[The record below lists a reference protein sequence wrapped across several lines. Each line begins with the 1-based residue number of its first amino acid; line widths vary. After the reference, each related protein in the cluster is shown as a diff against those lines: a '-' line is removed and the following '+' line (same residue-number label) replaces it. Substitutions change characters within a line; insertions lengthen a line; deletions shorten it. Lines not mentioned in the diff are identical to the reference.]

1 MATQQARQAS
11 QTRDERRAR
20 GKLAR
25 KMVPRSSHAGWEPA
39 ADRRDPVDVLTAQAE
54 TRVPDLVPIRYGR
67 MLVSPFT
74 FYRGAAAIMAEDLA
88 GTPTTGIV
96 TQLCGD
102 AHLSN
107 FGGFGTPERD
117 LVFGLNDFDETL
129 PGPWEWDI
137 KRLAASMVIAA
148 RDRGL
153 SAKQSRQV
161 ATATAGEY
169 RRSMR
174 EYAKLSNLELWYR
187 RIGASDMRD
196 RFREEVGERGERA
209 LDSAV
214 SKAMTKDRMRAL
226 SKLTCRVDGELRF
239 QSNPPLLVPIEELVP
254 DAMEHEITTFVQGVL
269 RSYRRTLQED
279 RRRLVDTYRYV
290 HLARKV
296 VGVGSVGTRA
306 WVVLMIGVDETDPLV
321 LQVKEAQ
328 PSVLE
333 PVLKKSEFANSGQ
346 RVVSGQR
353 MMQTASDIFLGWHR
367 TVGVDGVERDF
378 YVRQLWDWKAS
389 ANVESF
395 DTPGLT
401 AYGRLCASTLARA
414 HGRSGDRIAIASYL
428 GSGDDFDRAIAEFSV
443 AYADQNEADFARLK
457 DAVTAGRIAVETGV

>member
-1 MATQQARQAS
+1 
-11 QTRDERRAR
+11 
-20 GKLAR
+20 
-25 KMVPRSSHAGWEPA
+25 MVPRSSHAGWEPA

-214 SKAMTKDRMRAL
+214 
-226 SKLTCRVDGELRF
+226 
-239 QSNPPLLVPIEELVP
+239 
-254 DAMEHEITTFVQGVL
+254 
-269 RSYRRTLQED
+269 
-279 RRRLVDTYRYV
+279 RRR
-290 HLARKV
+290 
-296 VGVGSVGTRA
+296 
-306 WVVLMIGVDETDPLV
+306 
-321 LQVKEAQ
+321 
-328 PSVLE
+328 
-333 PVLKKSEFANSGQ
+333 
-346 RVVSGQR
+346 
-353 MMQTASDIFLGWHR
+353 
-367 TVGVDGVERDF
+367 
-378 YVRQLWDWKAS
+378 
-389 ANVESF
+389 
-395 DTPGLT
+395 
-401 AYGRLCASTLARA
+401 
-414 HGRSGDRIAIASYL
+414 
-428 GSGDDFDRAIAEFSV
+428 
-443 AYADQNEADFARLK
+443 
-457 DAVTAGRIAVETGV
+457 

>member
-1 MATQQARQAS
+1 MS
-11 QTRDERRAR
+11 QTKAERRAR
-20 GKLAR
+20 GKDAR
-25 KMVPRSSHAGWEPA
+25 KSVPRRSHGLWEPSA
-39 ADRRDPVDVLTAQAE
+39 TRRDPVDVLSAQAQ

-88 GTPTTGIV
+88 QTPTTGIM

-107 FGGFGTPERD
+107 FGGFATPERD

-129 PGPWEWDI
+129 PGPWEWDL
-137 KRLAASMVIAA
+137 KRLTASMVIAA
-148 RDRGL
+148 RNRGL
-153 SAKQSRQV
+153 SSKQSRQIAL
-161 ATATAGEY
+161 ATAAEY
-169 RRSMR
+169 RTSMR

-187 RIGASDMRD
+187 RIGSADMRD
-196 RFREEVGERGERA
+196 RFRQELGDRGERA
-209 LDSAV
+209 LDAAV
-214 SKAMTKDRMRAL
+214 AKAMTKDRMRAL

-239 QSNPPLLVPIEELVP
+239 QSNPPLLVPVEELVP
-254 DAMEHEITTFVQGVL
+254 NAMEQDITEFVQGVL

-306 WVVLMIGVDETDPLV
+306 WVVLMMGVDEADPLI

-333 PVLKKSEFANSGQ
+333 PVLRKSEFSNCGQ

-367 TVGVDGVERDF
+367 TPGVDGVVRDF

-389 ANVESF
+389 ANVDTF
-395 DTPGLT
+395 DGPALT
-401 AYGRLCASTLARA
+401 AYGRLCATTLARA
-414 HGRSGDRIAIASYL
+414 HGRSGDRIAIAAYL
-428 GSGDDFDRAIAEFSV
+428 GGGDDFDRAIAEFSL
-443 AYADQNEADFARLK
+443 AYADQNDADYAALK
-457 DAVTAGRIAVETGV
+457 AAVADGRIPVETGI

>member
-1 MATQQARQAS
+1 M
-11 QTRDERRAR
+11 
-20 GKLAR
+20 
-25 KMVPRSSHAGWEPA
+25 
-39 ADRRDPVDVLTAQAE
+39 
-54 TRVPDLVPIRYGR
+54 
-67 MLVSPFT
+67 
-74 FYRGAAAIMAEDLA
+74 
-88 GTPTTGIV
+88 

-129 PGPWEWDI
+129 PGPWEWDV

-161 ATATAGEY
+161 AMATAGEY

-254 DAMEHEITTFVQGVL
+254 DAMEHEITAFVQGVL

-333 PVLKKSEFANSGQ
+333 PVLKKSEFANGGQ

-389 ANVESF
+389 ANVDSF
-395 DTPGLT
+395 D
-401 AYGRLCASTLARA
+401 AR
-414 HGRSGDRIAIASYL
+414 R
-428 GSGDDFDRAIAEFSV
+428 
-443 AYADQNEADFARLK
+443 
-457 DAVTAGRIAVETGV
+457 

>member
-1 MATQQARQAS
+1 MASQQARQAS

-25 KMVPRSSHAGWEPA
+25 KMVPRSSHAGWEPP

-54 TRVPDLVPIRYGR
+54 TRVPELVPIRYGR

-428 GSGDDFDRAIAEFSV
+428 GSGDDFDRALAEFSV

-457 DAVTAGRIAVETGV
+457 DAVTAGRIVVETGV

>member
-1 MATQQARQAS
+1 MPAAS
-11 QTRDERRAR
+11 SRRET
-20 GKLAR
+20 
-25 KMVPRSSHAGWEPA
+25 VPRSSHAGWEPP

-88 GTPTTGIV
+88 ETPTTGIV

-153 SAKQSRQV
+153 STKQAREV

-196 RFREEVGERGERA
+196 RFREELGERGERA

-254 DAMEHEITTFVQGVL
+254 DVMEHEITAFVQGVL

-367 TVGVDGVERDF
+367 TVGVDGVQRDF

-389 ANVESF
+389 ANVDAF
-395 DTPGLT
+395 DAPALT

-428 GSGDDFDRAIAEFSV
+428 GSGDDFDRAIADFSAV
-443 AYADQNEADFARLK
+443 YADQNEADFARLK

>member
-1 MATQQARQAS
+1 
-11 QTRDERRAR
+11 
-20 GKLAR
+20 
-25 KMVPRSSHAGWEPA
+25 MVPRSSHAGWAPP

-54 TRVPDLVPIRYGR
+54 TRVPELVPIRYGR

-254 DAMEHEITTFVQGVL
+254 DAMEHEITAFVQGVL

-333 PVLKKSEFANSGQ
+333 PVLKKSEFANAGQ

-367 TVGVDGVERDF
+367 TAGVDGVERDF

-428 GSGDDFDRAIAEFSV
+428 GSGDDFDRALAEFSV

>member
-1 MATQQARQAS
+1 
-11 QTRDERRAR
+11 
-20 GKLAR
+20 
-25 KMVPRSSHAGWEPA
+25 MVPRSSHAGWEPA

-333 PVLKKSEFANSGQ
+333 PVLRKSEFANAGQ

>member
-1 MATQQARQAS
+1 
-11 QTRDERRAR
+11 
-20 GKLAR
+20 
-25 KMVPRSSHAGWEPA
+25 MVPRASHAGWEPS
-39 ADRRDPVDVLTAQAE
+39 ADRLDPVDVLTAQAE

-88 GTPTTGIV
+88 RTPTTGIV

-107 FGGFGTPERD
+107 FGGFATPERD

-129 PGPWEWDI
+129 PGPWEWDV

-153 SAKQSRQV
+153 SAKQTRQV
-161 ATATAGEY
+161 AVATAGEY

-196 RFREEVGERGERA
+196 RFREELGERGERA

-254 DAMEHEITTFVQGVL
+254 DALEHDITTFVQGVL

-306 WVVLMIGVDETDPLV
+306 WVVLMMGVDETDPLV

-328 PSVLE
+328 ASVLE

-389 ANVESF
+389 ANIDAF
-395 DTPGLT
+395 DASALT

-428 GSGDDFDRAIAEFSV
+428 GSGDDFDRAIAEFSF
-443 AYADQNEADFARLK
+443 AYADQNDADYARLN
-457 DAVTAGRIAVETGV
+457 DAVTSGRIAVETGV

>member
-1 MATQQARQAS
+1 
-11 QTRDERRAR
+11 
-20 GKLAR
+20 
-25 KMVPRSSHAGWEPA
+25 MVPRSSHAGWEPA

-88 GTPTTGIV
+88 GTPTTEIV

-187 RIGASDMRD
+187 RIGASDMRE

-333 PVLKKSEFANSGQ
+333 PVLRKSEFANAGQ